1 VVPPKTLSEITPD
14 LRSPPPYTAPK
25 LETQV
30 IVGIFPAAIAHVR
43 PGTSNDDG
51 ALSAAFEDAIREAQ
65 ASYTNGG
72 TDHDSS
78 QPLRELAEV
87 REEDEGK
94 DGGSVAGSKVEGVAE
109 VIDVTSS
116 PKLTATDAPARPKR
130 PKSLVLDGE
139 VKPAHP
145 TKPQPPV
152 PVITAG
158 DSTVAG
164 QAWPLVDEIAC
175 AIREWHEV
183 RFPMVSIADIS
194 VCQPILPIANTA
206 SSILSCN
213 ISTAF
218 SAEDANFWLRHI
230 QRRSSQGSGGNAFLD
245 LSNVTWLRD
254 WM

>member
-1 VVPPKTLSEITPD
+1 MAKGILGIGGEQLSLQTLHYQLIPRFVVPPKLLSEITPD

-65 ASYTNGG
+65 ASYSNGG
-72 TDHDSS
+72 MDHDPA

-87 REEDEGK
+87 REEDEDK
-94 DGGSVAGSKVEGVAE
+94 DGDSVAASKVEGVAD

-116 PKLTATDAPARPKR
+116 PKQTATDTPARPKR
-130 PKSLVLDGE
+130 PKSLVLDGNQSL
-139 VKPAHP
+139 AHP

-183 RFPMVSIADIS
+183 RLCIVNIADVAAS
-194 VCQPILPIANTA
+194 VD
-206 SSILSCN
+206 LSCQSR
-213 ISTAF
+213 IPS
-218 SAEDANFWLRHI
+218 LRYCHATH
-230 QRRSSQGSGGNAFLD
+230 RLP
-245 LSNVTWLRD
+245 V
-254 WM
+254 

>member
-1 VVPPKTLSEITPD
+1 VVPPKTLSEITPN

-72 TDHDSS
+72 MNHVPS

-87 REEDEGK
+87 REEDENREGN
-94 DGGSVAGSKVEGVAE
+94 SVAASKADRIID

-116 PKLTATDAPARPKR
+116 PRLTATDTPVRPKR
-130 PKSLVLDGE
+130 PKSLVLDGTQSL
-139 VKPAHP
+139 AHP

-158 DSTVAG
+158 DSTVSG

-183 RFPMVSIADIS
+183 RLLVMNIADSS
-194 VCQPILPIANTA
+194 VCQLILPIEN
-206 SSILSCN
+206 
-213 ISTAF
+213 TAF
-218 SAEDANFWLRHI
+218 SISSCSTSIASSAEDVNF
-230 QRRSSQGSGGNAFLD
+230 
-245 LSNVTWLRD
+245 
-254 WM
+254 

>member
-1 VVPPKTLSEITPD
+1 VVPPKTLSEITPN

-72 TDHDSS
+72 VNHDSS

-87 REEDEGK
+87 REEDENREVDSIAASK
-94 DGGSVAGSKVEGVAE
+94 ADGVID

-116 PKLTATDAPARPKR
+116 PRLRAKDAPVRPKR
-130 PKSLVLDGE
+130 PKSLVLDGTQSL
-139 VKPAHP
+139 AHP

-183 RFPMVSIADIS
+183 RLLVMNIADSS
-194 VCQPILPIANTA
+194 VCQLTLPIEN
-206 SSILSCN
+206 
-213 ISTAF
+213 TAF
-218 SAEDANFWLRHI
+218 SISSCSTSIACSAEDVNF
-230 QRRSSQGSGGNAFLD
+230 
-245 LSNVTWLRD
+245 
-254 WM
+254 

>member
-14 LRSPPPYTAPK
+14 LRAPPPYTAPK

-65 ASYTNGG
+65 ASFTNGG
-72 TDHDSS
+72 MDHDPAR
-78 QPLRELAEV
+78 PLKELAEV

-94 DGGSVAGSKVEGVAE
+94 DGASVAASKVEGVAD

-116 PKLTATDAPARPKR
+116 PKLTATDTPVRPKR
-130 PKSLVLDGE
+130 PRSLVLGGNQSL
-139 VKPAHP
+139 AHP

-183 RFPMVSIADIS
+183 
-194 VCQPILPIANTA
+194 C
-206 SSILSCN
+206 
-213 ISTAF
+213 F
-218 SAEDANFWLRHI
+218 SMI
-230 QRRSSQGSGGNAFLD
+230 
-245 LSNVTWLRD
+245 T
-254 WM
+254 

>member
-1 VVPPKTLSEITPD
+1 MVPPKTLSEITPD

-72 TDHDSS
+72 MDHDSS
-78 QPLRELAEV
+78 HPMRELAEV
-87 REEDEGK
+87 REEDENK
-94 DGGSVAGSKVEGVAE
+94 DEGSIAASKVEGVAE

-116 PKLTATDAPARPKR
+116 PRLTATDTPARPKR
-130 PKSLVLDGE
+130 PKSLVLDGGA
-139 VKPAHP
+139 KPPHP

-183 RFPMVSIADIS
+183 
-194 VCQPILPIANTA
+194 
-206 SSILSCN
+206 SS
-213 ISTAF
+213 A
-218 SAEDANFWLRHI
+218 
-230 QRRSSQGSGGNAFLD
+230 
-245 LSNVTWLRD
+245 
-254 WM
+254 

>member
-1 VVPPKTLSEITPD
+1 MSEITPD
-14 LRSPPPYTAPK
+14 LRFPPPYTAPK

-43 PGTSNDDG
+43 PGTPNDDG

-65 ASYTNGG
+65 ASYSNGRM
-72 TDHDSS
+72 DHDPA
-78 QPLRELAEV
+78 QPLKELAEV
-87 REEDEGK
+87 REEDEDK
-94 DGGSVAGSKVEGVAE
+94 DGASVAASKVEGVAD

-116 PKLTATDAPARPKR
+116 PKLTATDTPARPKR
-130 PKSLVLDGE
+130 PRSLVLKE
-139 VKPAHP
+139 RQPLAHP

-183 RFPMVSIADIS
+183 GLSMVNIADSS
-194 VCQPILPIANTA
+194 VCRPILPIANTA

-213 ISTAF
+213 TLIVCL
-218 SAEDANFWLRHI
+218 AEDANF
-230 QRRSSQGSGGNAFLD
+230 
-245 LSNVTWLRD
+245 
-254 WM
+254 

>member
-1 VVPPKTLSEITPD
+1 MVPPKTLSEITPD

-72 TDHDSS
+72 MDHDMSH
-78 QPLRELAEV
+78 PLRELAEV
-87 REEDEGK
+87 REEDEEK
-94 DGGSVAGSKVEGVAE
+94 DGGSVAVSKGEGDAE
-109 VIDVTSS
+109 VINVTSS
-116 PKLTATDAPARPKR
+116 PRLMATDTPARPKR
-130 PKSLVLDGE
+130 PKSLVLDGGA
-139 VKPAHP
+139 KSSHP

-152 PVITAG
+152 PIITAG

-183 RFPMVSIADIS
+183 IFP
-194 VCQPILPIANTA
+194 
-206 SSILSCN
+206 
-213 ISTAF
+213 
-218 SAEDANFWLRHI
+218 W
-230 QRRSSQGSGGNAFLD
+230 
-245 LSNVTWLRD
+245 
-254 WM
+254 